1 MKKSK
6 SLIFIAAVLLMV
18 LQFCK
23 PAQTT
28 TADTSRKNV
37 APVVLVSYEK
47 DIRPLMLERCTPCHF
62 PEMGKKKMFD
72 TYASTKTD
80 VNEIIRRIKLKPE
93 EIQFMPFKSKK
104 PALTE
109 KEIQLFSD
117 WLSQGMAN

>member
-1 MKKSK
+1 MTKSK
-6 SLIFIAAVLLMV
+6 PLILLAAVLLMV

-23 PAQTT
+23 PTQST
-28 TADTSRKNV
+28 TADAKKS
-37 APVVLVSYEK
+37 APVVLVTYDK

-72 TYASTKTD
+72 TYAATKTD

-93 EIQFMPFKSKK
+93 EQGFMPFKSKK
-104 PALTE
+104 PNLTE

-117 WLSQGMAN
+117 WLSQGTPN

>member
-1 MKKSK
+1 MTKSK
-6 SLIFIAAVLLMV
+6 PLIILAAVLLMV

-23 PAQTT
+23 PTQTT
-28 TADTSRKNV
+28 TADTKKD
-37 APVVLVSYEK
+37 APPAVLVSYEK

-72 TYASTKTD
+72 TYAATKTD
-80 VNEIIRRIKLKPE
+80 VSEIIRRIKLKPE
-93 EIQFMPFKSKK
+93 EVQFMPFKSKK

-117 WLSQGMAN
+117 WLSQGMPN